1 MGHWITAKCLA
12 AIGLI
17 IIIIF
22 SQIKEVG
29 TNAVKE
35 DHVAAGD
42 KALLQG
48 RGSYEDAIKHYTAA
62 LGILPKDQLFKVYY
76 KRADVYQ
83 LLKKYEEA
91 LEDLNR
97 LVQLKPNK
105 SAFVTRIK
113 VNTLLGNFAAV
124 AEDFMQLM
132 AVDAKKLPEHQ
143 TKAVEFQNLA
153 AQFQFLKEQLSR
165 LQEGHITDPRQR
177 QDIYRQCVPIL
188 DLVQTHAKGLSDLA
202 LLKVE
207 CALGISDHNTVRT
220 EVNRLLE
227 RNPNHLKA
235 LYFKAK
241 SLNMMGAVDAAR
253 SHIRKCL
260 TIDQEF
266 TDCVNLHK
274 QVKTYEKAKKAAE
287 EAMGNRQW
295 EDALK
300 AVDEANAIDPEGP
313 ESNAFRRKRCE
324 LFLHLR
330 KVAEGLQAC
339 TLCIE
344 AEGDNPNLLDIYL
357 LRADIHILNDDL
369 DAAQSDVAK
378 AREFDQRSQKVHE
391 KEQNLARL
399 RKMAERKDYYKI
411 LGIRKTATEKDIKAA
426 YRKLAMQ
433 WHPDKTQNLPDDE
446 KERAQTY
453 FRDIAEAKEVLCD
466 EEKRAKYDRG
476 EDLNP
481 QPQQQHQHFHH
492 FGGPHFQFHFG

>member
-1 MGHWITAKCLA
+1 MGSRRTIKCIA
-12 AIGLI
+12 VIGI
-17 IIIIF
+17 IVIIFF
-22 SQIKEVG
+22 SQIKGVG
-29 TNAVKE
+29 TLVVKE

-42 KALLQG
+42 KAFLQG

-62 LGILPKDQLFKVYY
+62 LGVLPQDQLFKVYY
-76 KRADVYQ
+76 KRAEVYQ
-83 LLKKYEEA
+83 LQKKYEEA
-91 LEDLNR
+91 LKDLNEMVR
-97 LVQLKPNK
+97 LKPNK
-105 SAFVTRIK
+105 SAFTTRIK
-113 VNTLLGNFAAV
+113 VNTLLGNFDTV
-124 AEDFMQLM
+124 ADDFQQLVT
-132 AVDAKKLPEHQ
+132 VDAKKSQEYQ
-143 TKAVEFQNLA
+143 TKAVEFRNIA
-153 AQFQFLKEQLSR
+153 AQFGYLRGQLAHLEAGR
-165 LQEGHITDPRQR
+165 VTDQRQR
-177 QDIYRQCVPIL
+177 LDIYRQCVPIL
-188 DLVQTHAKGLSDLA
+188 DSVQAHAKGLSDLA

-207 CALGISDHNTVRT
+207 CALGMADHNTVRV

-227 RNPNHLKA
+227 RNPNDLKA
-235 LYFKAK
+235 LFFKAK

-266 TDCVNLHK
+266 TDCIHLHK
-274 QVKTYEKAKKAAE
+274 QVKAYERAKKAAE
-287 EAMGNRQW
+287 EAMANRQW
-295 EDALK
+295 ADALK
-300 AVDEANAIDPEGP
+300 AVEEATAVDPEGP
-313 ESNAFRRKRCE
+313 ESNNFRRKRCE

-330 KVAEGLQAC
+330 RVAEGLQAC
-339 TLCIE
+339 GACID
-344 AEGDNPNLLDIYL
+344 AEGDNPSLLDIYL

-369 DAAQSDVAK
+369 DAAQRDISK

-411 LGIRKTATEKDIKAA
+411 LGVPKTASEKDIKVA

-433 WHPDKTQNLPDDE
+433 WHPDKTQSLPDDE

-481 QPQQQHQHFHH
+481 QPQQQQQHFHH